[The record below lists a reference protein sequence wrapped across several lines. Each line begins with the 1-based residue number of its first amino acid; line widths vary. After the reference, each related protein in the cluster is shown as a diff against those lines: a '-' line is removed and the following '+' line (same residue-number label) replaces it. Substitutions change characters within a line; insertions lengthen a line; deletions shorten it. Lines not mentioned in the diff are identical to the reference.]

1 MPSSIHNWSE
11 LLTWQNVLNRI
22 GRVCK
27 TCFISMSTFKA
38 KSIHCPFNVLSV
50 LLVVQNKFKARFIFL
65 FYFIYYKY
73 FYLSFLTSLIV
84 LRKISFK
91 QKTTFFKVAFFCQT
105 HHTPTH
111 RKTCWKIFYIFISM
125 GFLLFYQKQLYIL
138 KAKKILLLDIQFSFL
153 IFKIRGRFPQIYQN
167 WTKIWHTWLQII
179 SLPPFSQSPKK
190 S

>member
-1 MPSSIHNWSE
+1 
-11 LLTWQNVLNRI
+11 
-22 GRVCK
+22 
-27 TCFISMSTFKA
+27 MSTFKA

-50 LLVVQNKFKARFIFL
+50 LLVVQKKFKARFILL

-111 RKTCWKIFYIFISM
+111 ENLLEDLLHFYFNGFFIV
-125 GFLLFYQKQLYIL
+125 LP
-138 KAKKILLLDIQFSFL
+138 KAVIYSESKKILLLDIQFSFL